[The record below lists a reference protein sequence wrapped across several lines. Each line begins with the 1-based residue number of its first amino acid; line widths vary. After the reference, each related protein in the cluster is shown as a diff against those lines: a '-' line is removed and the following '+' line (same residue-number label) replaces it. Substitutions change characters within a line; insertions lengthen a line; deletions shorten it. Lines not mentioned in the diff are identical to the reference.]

1 MIGKIL
7 GAVIGNQIDRSDG
20 RGGLKGAAMGML
32 TASVL
37 RRLGPAGLVIGGA
50 YAAKKMYD
58 ARKSRGSYPNAR

>member
-7 GAVIGNQIDRSDG
+7 AAVIGSKIDSSDG
-20 RGGLKGAAMGML
+20 SGGLKGAAIGML
-32 TASVL
+32 TAGVL

-58 ARKSRGSYPNAR
+58 ARKTRQGY